1 MKLFLSLFL
10 CFCLIAWLPAAAVE
24 QISKIKMIVGDDD
37 VDVLFQF
44 RDEHL
49 FVLSKKRKS
58 EIEKLAYSDFE
69 AVDYSF
75 SKHRR
80 WRSGIGAA
88 VVGGILAVPLFFMK
102 GKKHW
107 LTIRTISEETIGFRL
122 DKNNFDQVIAAIE
135 ERCAPL
141 RVERLGEE

>member
-1 MKLFLSLFL
+1 MKIPLCIFLSFL
-10 CFCLIAWLPAAAVE
+10 LISWLPAAAVE
-24 QISKIKMIVGDDD
+24 QISKVKILVGDDE
-37 VDVLFQF
+37 VDAIFQF

-49 FVLSKKRKS
+49 IVLSKKGKS
-58 EIEKLAYSDFE
+58 EIEKVAYSDFE

-88 VVGGILAVPLFFMK
+88 VVGGVLAIPLFFMK

-107 LTIRTISEETIGFRL
+107 LTIRTTSEETIGFRL
-122 DKNNFDQVIAAIE
+122 DKNNFDQVIAEIE
-135 ERCAPL
+135 ERCPPL

>member
-1 MKLFLSLFL
+1 MRVFLSIFL
-10 CFCLIAWLPAAAVE
+10 CFCLISWLPAAAVE
-24 QISKIKMIVGDDD
+24 QINKIKMIVGDDD
-37 VDVLFQF
+37 VDVIFQF

-49 FVLSKKRKS
+49 FVLSKKGKT
-58 EIEKLAYSDFE
+58 EIKKIAFTDFE
-69 AVDYSF
+69 TADYSF

-88 VVGGILAVPLFFMK
+88 VIGGIFALPLFFMK

-107 LTIRTISEETIGFRL
+107 LTIRTTAEETIGFRL
-122 DKNNFDQVIAAIE
+122 DKNNFDQVIAEIE
-135 ERCAPL
+135 ERCKPL